1 MSAMFASD
9 PLTLFALGA
18 GSLVLGLFLYNTVKW
33 LSSCSWHS
41 AIIKAY
47 LYHLQYPFF
56 IRRSRLAGPVSRQEM
71 LIQLLHAGSI
81 IVANGIGVSSL
92 REAGTRAAILLVI
105 HLVPLFFG
113 SHLSFAADILGL
125 SLRSYR
131 IIHRLVGLSAFLL
144 GLFHVIIVISQCP

>member
-9 PLTLFALGA
+9 PSILFALGA
-18 GSLVLGLFLYNTVKW
+18 GSLILGLFLYNTVKW
-33 LSSCSWHS
+33 LSLYSWQS

-47 LYHLQYPFF
+47 LYYLHYPFS

-81 IVANGIGVSSL
+81 VVANRIGISSL
-92 REAGTRAAILLVI
+92 REAGTRAATLSVI
-105 HLVPLFFG
+105 YLVPLFFG

-125 SLRSYR
+125 SLHSYR
-131 IIHRLVGLSAFLL
+131 IIHRSVSLSAFLL
-144 GLFHVIIVISQCP
+144 GLFHVIIAIS